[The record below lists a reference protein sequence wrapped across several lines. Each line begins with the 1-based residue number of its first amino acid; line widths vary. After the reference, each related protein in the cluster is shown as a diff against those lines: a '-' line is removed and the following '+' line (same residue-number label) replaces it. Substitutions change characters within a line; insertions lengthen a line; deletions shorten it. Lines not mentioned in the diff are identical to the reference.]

1 MTHSRRNFI
10 RNTAFAAAG
19 VMVVKPNLFAASKPK
34 NIIGVQLYSVRTDM
48 KANPI
53 ATLEQLAK
61 IGYKH
66 VEHAYYIDR
75 KFYGYAP
82 TEFKKIL
89 DGFGLQMP
97 SGHSTLEI
105 KHWDAAKKDFTDE
118 WKYTVEDA
126 ATAGMQYVISA
137 WLDDELRKDYDS
149 MRAFTDVFNKS
160 GELCN
165 KYGMKFGYHNHNFE
179 FAKNLN
185 GYSIYEILLEH
196 TDPSKVFLQ
205 LDMGNI
211 YGTGADPIAIV
222 KNNPGRFLSV
232 HVKDEIKATEP
243 GESLYESCVLGKGF
257 AGTKAITDVCAS
269 VGGTT
274 HFIVEQESYQ
284 GQTPLNSVKQDL
296 AILKSWGY

>member
-1 MTHSRRNFI
+1 MTNSRRNFI
-10 RNTAFAAAG
+10 KTSALAAAG
-19 VMVVKPNLFAASKPK
+19 VMVAPSGTFASEKAKNL
-34 NIIGVQLYSVRTDM
+34 IGVQLYSVRADM

-53 ATLEQLAK
+53 ATLEQLSK

-66 VEHAYYIDR
+66 VEHANYANR
-75 KFYGYAP
+75 KFYGYSA

-97 SGHSTLEI
+97 SGHSMLEL

-126 ATAGMQYVISA
+126 ATAGMQYVISP
-137 WLDDELRKDYDS
+137 WLDDELRVSYDA
-149 MRAFTDVFNKS
+149 MRSFADVFNKS
-160 GELCN
+160 GALCS

-179 FAKNLN
+179 FSKNLN
-185 GYSIYEILLEH
+185 GHSIYEILLEH
-196 TDPSKVFLQ
+196 TDPAAVFLQ

-243 GESLYESCVLGKGF
+243 GESQYESCVLGKGF
-257 AGTKAITDVCAS
+257 AGTKAITAVCAS
-269 VGGTT
+269 VGGTK

-284 GQTPLNSVKQDL
+284 GQTPLASVKQDL

>member
-1 MTHSRRNFI
+1 
-10 RNTAFAAAG
+10 
-19 VMVVKPNLFAASKPK
+19 
-34 NIIGVQLYSVRTDM
+34 M
-48 KANPI
+48 KANPV

-66 VEHAYYIDR
+66 VEHAFYANR
-75 KFYGYAP
+75 KFYGYSA

-97 SGHSTLEI
+97 SGHSMLEL

-126 ATAGMQYVISA
+126 ATAGMQYVISP
-137 WLDDELRKDYDS
+137 WLDDELRASYTA
-149 MRAFTDVFNKS
+149 MRSFADVFNKS

-179 FAKNLN
+179 FNKNLN
-185 GYSIYEILLEH
+185 GHSIYEILLEH

-243 GESLYESCVLGKGF
+243 GESPYESCVLGKGF
-257 AGTKAITDVCAS
+257 AGTKAITEVCAS

-284 GQTPLNSVKQDL
+284 GQTPLTSVKQDL

>member
-1 MTHSRRNFI
+1 MTNSRRNFI
-10 RNTAFAAAG
+10 KNSAIAAAG
-19 VMVVKPNLFAASKPK
+19 VMIAPSNIFASAQAKSL
-34 NIIGVQLYSVRTDM
+34 IGVQLYSVRADM
-48 KANPI
+48 KASPI

-66 VEHAYYIDR
+66 VEHANYANR
-75 KFYGYAP
+75 KFYGYTA

-97 SGHSTLEI
+97 SGHSMLEL

-126 ATAGMQYVISA
+126 ATAGMQYVISP
-137 WLDDELRKDYDS
+137 WLDDELRVNYDA
-149 MRAFTDVFNKS
+149 MRSFADVFNKS
-160 GELCN
+160 GALCN

-179 FAKNLN
+179 FNKNLK
-185 GYSIYEILLEH
+185 GRSIYEILLEH
-196 TDPSKVFLQ
+196 TDPAAVFLQ

-211 YGTGADPIAIV
+211 YGTGADPITIV

-243 GESLYESCVLGKGF
+243 GESQYESCVLGKGF
-257 AGTKAITDVCAS
+257 AGTKAITAVCAS
-269 VGGTT
+269 VGGTK

-284 GQTPLNSVKQDL
+284 GQTPLVSVKQDL

>member
-1 MTHSRRNFI
+1 MTNSRRNFI

-34 NIIGVQLYSVRTDM
+34 NLIGVQLYSVRTDM

-61 IGYKH
+61 MGYKH
-66 VEHAYYIDR
+66 VEHANYANR
-75 KFYGYAP
+75 KFYGYSA

-97 SGHSTLEI
+97 SGHSMLEL

-126 ATAGMQYVISA
+126 ATAGMQYVISP
-137 WLDDELRKDYDS
+137 WLDDELRASYDA
-149 MRAFTDVFNKS
+149 MRSFADVFNKS
-160 GELCN
+160 GALCN
-165 KYGMKFGYHNHNFE
+165 TYGMKFGYHNHNFE
-179 FAKNLN
+179 FVKNLN
-185 GYSIYEILLEH
+185 SHSIYEILLEH
-196 TDPSKVFLQ
+196 T
-205 LDMGNI
+205 DMGNI

-243 GESLYESCVLGKGF
+243 GESPYESCVIGKGI
-257 AGTKAITDVCAS
+257 AGTKAITEVCAS
-269 VGGTT
+269 IGGTT

-284 GQTPLNSVKQDL
+284 GQTPLTSVKQDL

>member
-1 MTHSRRNFI
+1 MTNSRRNFI

-19 VMVVKPNLFAASKPK
+19 VMVAKPNLFAAAKPK
-34 NIIGVQLYSVRTDM
+34 NIIGVQLYSVRADM

-66 VEHAYYIDR
+66 VEHAFYANR

-149 MRAFTDVFNKS
+149 MRAFADVFNKS

-179 FAKNLN
+179 FNKNLN
-185 GYSIYEILLEH
+185 GHSIYEILLEH

-243 GESLYESCVLGKGF
+243 GESPYESCVLGKGF
-257 AGTKAITDVCAS
+257 AGTKAITEVCAS
-269 VGGTT
+269 IGGTT

-284 GQTPLNSVKQDL
+284 GQTPLTSVKQDL

>member
-1 MTHSRRNFI
+1 
-10 RNTAFAAAG
+10 
-19 VMVVKPNLFAASKPK
+19 
-34 NIIGVQLYSVRTDM
+34 M

-66 VEHAYYIDR
+66 VEHANYANR
-75 KFYGYAP
+75 KFYGYSA

-97 SGHSTLEI
+97 SGHSMLEL

-126 ATAGMQYVISA
+126 ATAGMQYVISP
-137 WLDDELRKDYDS
+137 WLDDELRTSYDA
-149 MRAFTDVFNKS
+149 MRGFADVFNKS
-160 GELCN
+160 GALCN

-179 FAKNLN
+179 FSKNLN
-185 GYSIYEILLEH
+185 GHSIYEILLEH
-196 TDPSKVFLQ
+196 TDPAAVFLQ

-243 GESLYESCVLGKGF
+243 GESQYESCVLGKGF
-257 AGTKAITDVCAS
+257 AGTKAITAVCAS
-269 VGGTT
+269 VGGTK

-284 GQTPLNSVKQDL
+284 GQTPLASVKQDL

>member
-1 MTHSRRNFI
+1 MTNSRRNFI
-10 RNTAFAAAG
+10 KTSALAAAG
-19 VMVVKPNLFAASKPK
+19 VMVAPSGIFASAQAKNL
-34 NIIGVQLYSVRTDM
+34 IGVQLYSVRADM

-66 VEHAYYIDR
+66 VEHANYANR
-75 KFYGYAP
+75 KFYGYTA

-97 SGHSTLEI
+97 SGHSMLEL

-126 ATAGMQYVISA
+126 ATAGMQYVISP
-137 WLDDELRKDYDS
+137 WLDDELRTSYDS
-149 MRAFTDVFNKS
+149 MRAFADVFNKS
-160 GELCN
+160 GALCN
-165 KYGMKFGYHNHNFE
+165 TYGMKFGYHNHNFE
-179 FAKNLN
+179 FSKNLN
-185 GYSIYEILLEH
+185 GHSIYEILLEH
-196 TDPSKVFLQ
+196 TDPAAVFLQ

-232 HVKDEIKATEP
+232 HVKD
-243 GESLYESCVLGKGF
+243 
-257 AGTKAITDVCAS
+257 
-269 VGGTT
+269 
-274 HFIVEQESYQ
+274 
-284 GQTPLNSVKQDL
+284 
-296 AILKSWGY
+296 

>member
-1 MTHSRRNFI
+1 MTNSRRNFI
-10 RNTAFAAAG
+10 KNSAIAAAG
-19 VMVVKPNLFAASKPK
+19 VMIAPSNIFASAQAKSL
-34 NIIGVQLYSVRTDM
+34 IGVQLYSVRTDM
-48 KANPI
+48 KASPI

-66 VEHAYYIDR
+66 VEHANYANR
-75 KFYGYAP
+75 KFYGYTA

-97 SGHSTLEI
+97 SGHSMLEL

-126 ATAGMQYVISA
+126 ATAGMQYVISP
-137 WLDDELRKDYDS
+137 WLDDELRVNYDA
-149 MRAFTDVFNKS
+149 MRSFADVFNKS
-160 GELCN
+160 GALCN

-179 FAKNLN
+179 FNKNLK
-185 GYSIYEILLEH
+185 GHSIYEILLEQ
-196 TDPSKVFLQ
+196 TDPAAVFLQ

-243 GESLYESCVLGKGF
+243 GESQYESCVLGKGF
-257 AGTKAITDVCAS
+257 AGTKAITAVCAS
-269 VGGTT
+269 VGGTK

-284 GQTPLNSVKQDL
+284 GQTPLVSVKQDL

>member
-10 RNTAFAAAG
+10 RNTAFATAG
-19 VMVVKPNLFAASKPK
+19 VLVAKPNLFAAPKPK
-34 NIIGVQLYSVRTDM
+34 HIIGVQLYSVRTDM
-48 KANPI
+48 KANPV

-61 IGYKH
+61 MGYKH

-75 KFYGYAP
+75 KFYGHEP
-82 TEFKKIL
+82 TAFKKTL
-89 DGFGLQMP
+89 DGFGLHMP
-97 SGHSTLEI
+97 SGHTNLEL
-105 KHWDAAKKDFTDE
+105 KHWDAAKKDFIDE
-118 WKYTVEDA
+118 WKYTIEDA
-126 ATAGMQYVISA
+126 ANAGMQYVITA
-137 WLDDELRKDYDS
+137 WLDDALRKSYDA
-149 MRAFTDVFNKS
+149 MRSFADVFNAS
-160 GELCN
+160 GELCK

-185 GYSIYEILLEH
+185 GHSVYDIILAH
-196 TDPSKVFLQ
+196 TDPNLVFLQ

-211 YGTGADPIAIV
+211 YGTGADPIEIV

-243 GESLYESCVLGKGF
+243 GESPYESCILGKGF
-257 AGTKAITDVCAS
+257 AGTKKITDLCAT

-284 GQTPLNSVKQDL
+284 GQTPLAAVKQDL